1 MTSDAKIGLILGL
14 VFIFIIA
21 FIINGLPK
29 IHGETNSDELTT
41 NLVGLR
47 NEQVGLGAKER
58 RASEAYNWSERL
70 REESANK
77 RRSSSADNSGN
88 RYEALLPDYASVV
101 KDNLAGKTV
110 SNGDAKGGGPLRTV
124 DKKQPAPGP
133 VGNRKGRENRPA
145 PADIKSV
152 KPQIHT
158 VVDGDNLSVIA
169 KKVYGS
175 EEGNR
180 WVNITRIFEAN
191 RKVLKSRDE
200 VFIGQKLIIPLLPA
214 SASGKPKGG
223 DVLSG
228 SKFEKAENVVGRR
241 GPSVSGKQASRGRY
255 YVVKDGD
262 SLWKVAAEE
271 LGKAS
276 RYLEIVKLNADI
288 LANEDDLSI
297 GMRLKIPA
305 QKAST
310 Q

>member
-29 IHGETNSDELTT
+29 IHGETDSNELTT

-70 REESANK
+70 REESAKPSADK
-77 RRSSSADNSGN
+77 RRSSPADNSGN
-88 RYEALLPDYASVV
+88 RYEGPLPDYASVV
-101 KDNLAGKTV
+101 RDNLAGNTV
-110 SNGDAKGGGPLRTV
+110 SKDDAKGGGPLRTA
-124 DKKQPAPGP
+124 DKKW
-133 VGNRKGRENRPA
+133 
-145 PADIKSV
+145 PADIKEV
-152 KPQIHT
+152 KPKTHT

-169 KKVYGS
+169 KKCYGP

-191 RKVLKSRDE
+191 RKVLKSRDD

-228 SKFEKAENVVGRR
+228 SKFETPR
-241 GPSVSGKQASRGRY
+241 AS
-255 YVVKDGD
+255 
-262 SLWKVAAEE
+262 
-271 LGKAS
+271 
-276 RYLEIVKLNADI
+276 
-288 LANEDDLSI
+288 
-297 GMRLKIPA
+297 P
-305 QKAST
+305 
-310 Q
+310 